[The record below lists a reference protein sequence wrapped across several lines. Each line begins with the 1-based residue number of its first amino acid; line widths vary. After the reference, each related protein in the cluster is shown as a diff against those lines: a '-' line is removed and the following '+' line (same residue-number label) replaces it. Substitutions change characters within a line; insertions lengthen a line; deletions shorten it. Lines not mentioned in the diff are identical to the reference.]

1 MAAVA
6 QVTTYSELQSHVAD
20 TLNRTDLTTP
30 ITTFIQMA
38 EQSLNRDIRVR
49 RLVDHGILSVT
60 GDDTVLPSAFSS
72 VESWYHDGPTFRGP
86 IEIVNPD
93 MIGQLKRRHGATGT
107 PAFAAI
113 IEGVARYAPAPNG
126 TFSTEFVY
134 WEKVPSLTVSATTN
148 WLLDDHA
155 DIYIYA
161 ALAETAPYLK
171 DDNRIQVWERQLEKR
186 IEQLH
191 RETEDERF
199 SGTLR
204 RQFKPIG

>member
-1 MAAVA
+1 
-6 QVTTYSELQSHVAD
+6 
-20 TLNRTDLTTP
+20 
-30 ITTFIQMA
+30 MA
-38 EQSLNRDIRVR
+38 EQGLNRDIRVR

-93 MIGQLKRRHGATGT
+93 RIGQLKRRHGATGA

-113 IEGVARYAPAPNG
+113 IEGIARYAPAPDG

-134 WEKVPSLTVSATTN
+134 WEKVPPLTGAAPTN

-161 ALAETAPYLK
+161 TLLETAPYLK
-171 DDNRIQVWERQLEKR
+171 DDARIAVWQSVYDQGAEL
-186 IEQLH
+186 LH
-191 RETEDERF
+191 RATEDEQF

-204 RQFKPIG
+204 RQYRPIGG